1 MNSEVLSIERKEKGN
16 VYQIFSEVVCCN
28 GASRI
33 MVLLGWVAISIPL
46 IVICKKEKRKEKNV
60 SD

>member
-16 VYQIFSEVVCCN
+16 VYQIFNEAICCN
-28 GASRI
+28 GGSRI

-46 IVICKKEKRKEKNV
+46 IVICKEEKRT
-60 SD
+60 